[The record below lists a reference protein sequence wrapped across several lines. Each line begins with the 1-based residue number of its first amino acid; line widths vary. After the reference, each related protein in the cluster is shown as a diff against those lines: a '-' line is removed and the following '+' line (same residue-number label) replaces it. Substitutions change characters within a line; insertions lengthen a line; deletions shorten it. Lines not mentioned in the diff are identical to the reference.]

1 MTIAESRE
9 FAISMA
15 PGERIPLSFAQ
26 QRLWFL
32 DQLEPGG
39 TQYVIR
45 VALRLTGPL
54 DVMALERAL
63 SDLVARHQTLRTRF
77 AADDSGRPY
86 QIIDPPA
93 RVRLEVIDL
102 AEDDVAAH
110 LDQVA
115 ATSFD
120 LARGPLLRTTLLRTA
135 PAEAI

>member
-9 FAISMA
+9 FAIPMA

-39 TQYVIR
+39 TQYLIR

-54 DVMALERAL
+54 DVTALERAL
-63 SDLVARHQTLRTRF
+63 SELVARHEALRTRF
-77 AADDSGRPY
+77 AADESGRPH

-93 RVRLEVIDL
+93 PVTLEVTEL
-102 AEDDVAAH
+102 A
-110 LDQVA
+110 
-115 ATSFD
+115 
-120 LARGPLLRTTLLRTA
+120 
-135 PAEAI
+135 